1 MEDKEGNHVPFTR
14 IILKFPMIREAFT
27 SLHLCFHEYDV
38 DKNGTMDHSELREAM
53 SRLTGVEMP
62 EDEAIELFN
71 SGDMYDDGKISFKEF
86 IVCLA
91 IGYVLKTVIVI
102 VSNSI
107 VLSAKK
113 IKHETHQKTLD
124 IIHTQMKEVN

>member
-1 MEDKEGNHVPFTR
+1 
-14 IILKFPMIREAFT
+14 MIREAFT

-71 SGDMYDDGKISFKEF
+71 VFMHKRVMQNVVFPG
-86 IVCLA
+86 
-91 IGYVLKTVIVI
+91 
-102 VSNSI
+102 
-107 VLSAKK
+107 
-113 IKHETHQKTLD
+113 
-124 IIHTQMKEVN
+124 IILFFCGQLTIQDEVRYF

>member
-1 MEDKEGNHVPFTR
+1 MAVILEDKEGNHVPFTR

-62 EDEAIELFN
+62 ESNAAGWCSQFIRRSKSCEA
-71 SGDMYDDGKISFKEF
+71 
-86 IVCLA
+86 A
-91 IGYVLKTVIVI
+91 
-102 VSNSI
+102 
-107 VLSAKK
+107 
-113 IKHETHQKTLD
+113 
-124 IIHTQMKEVN
+124 